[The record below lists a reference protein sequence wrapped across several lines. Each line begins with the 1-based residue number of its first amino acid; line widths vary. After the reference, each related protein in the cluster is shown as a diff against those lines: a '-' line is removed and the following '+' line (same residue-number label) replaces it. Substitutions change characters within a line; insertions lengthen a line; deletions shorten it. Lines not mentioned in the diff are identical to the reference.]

1 MKQNNLNVLIAIS
14 LIAVA
19 VSMRVI
25 NAEMNL
31 PNFAPI
37 GAIGLFSAAILRD
50 KRVLAL
56 SIPFLGQFAADLYF
70 HFFTSVG
77 GFYPGMGFNYAALLA
92 ATCLGF
98 GIKEMKPVN
107 ILGFILGA
115 STIFFLISNLGYFI
129 SGYNGYSFAGFTKT
143 YIDAIPFYKNT
154 LVGDLVGGVVLFSAY
169 FAAQAI
175 ALQKAK
181 RVQA

>member
-1 MKQNNLNVLIAIS
+1 M
-14 LIAVA
+14 
-19 VSMRVI
+19 
-25 NAEMNL
+25 
-31 PNFAPI
+31 
-37 GAIGLFSAAILRD
+37 
-50 KRVLAL
+50 
-56 SIPFLGQFAADLYF
+56 
-70 HFFTSVG
+70 
-77 GFYPGMGFNYAALLA
+77 
-92 ATCLGF
+92 
-98 GIKEMKPVN
+98 KEMKPVN
-107 ILGFILGA
+107 ILGFIIGA